1 MLATRMPYH
10 IFIFS
15 GNIIAIVQC
24 QCFQLGHQVRV
35 NHLYQA
41 LDCLPPKRV
50 AAQIKIFDISSRIAA
65 IFLDIEMVKYA
76 NYSFIVKVVVTEVD
90 YLPEEH
96 LIGAQVLLCFENIA
110 QLVEIDGA
118 MGIV

>member
-1 MLATRMPYH
+1 MLATRMPDH
-10 IFIFS
+10 IFISS
-15 GNIIAIVQC
+15 GNIIAVVQR

-50 AAQIKIFDISSRIAA
+50 ATQIEIFYISSRIAA

-76 NYSFIVKVVVTEVD
+76 NYAFIVKVVVTEVD
-90 YLPEEH
+90 YLSEEH
-96 LIGAQVLLCFENIA
+96 LIGTQVLLRFENIA
-110 QLVEIDGA
+110 QLVEINGA
-118 MGIV
+118 MRIV